1 MSFFSKIAAEAS
13 AALSD
18 AYGHVVHGDDAGASA
33 RLVWVVHPTKVP
45 LDIDGGG
52 GGTGGT
58 QPSMI
63 SEASSPAGRT
73 GSGYL
78 FTQRFDLGLTF
89 LEINDRAY
97 VRTVDPGSSAERAG
111 VQPQDCVQFACVVG
125 GPQFDGMQLTTSSTP
140 SSRRSKIEQFELDKL
155 ERKASKFVL
164 DCEGRGMRISYE
176 ELRDMFSGCTLPPKQ
191 GEDHVE
197 LTPPRGEAESAK
209 QRRENGDDFTV
220 GSNSLMLVD
229 SMGGMFE
236 KKQKKNVSSRRVPSF
251 PVEKKVKSVTR
262 NVTNAARTAAGRCFE
277 GGNDDGSTLDEST
290 TRRRQD
296 TETPASPIKSEN
308 LTSSQSGGYTGDSIV
323 EQQLYP
329 VVLVFRRTVQRKTIL
344 SPSKGWRSPGGLA
357 LRGSM
362 FGIPNF
368 RMDDE
373 CDRAAALIRHLSN
386 TSRRTSRQNDAI
398 FTGDDDTIATELST
412 VAGNIERPLQDENI
426 EASTIRGMIQNA
438 VGLGFVRLSK
448 VVVGVSL
455 QGGSGI
461 LISRLS
467 DGTWSAPSAMGVYGL
482 GLGLQFGLEVADFLF
497 IIQTKEGMA
506 HFKRGGNFALG
517 GNIGA
522 AVANCGREAYGAAS
536 LGACTGRGLNLDDAI
551 VQQDID
557 ENASRYDDNRS
568 ASSTRDKLQSQ
579 KNNSKDGDVAPV
591 TAYAKSQGL
600 YFGVSVDGLKF
611 FTRNDINSRTYK
623 FAMLSELPAK
633 DILSGH
639 VSPPPCA
646 EDLYLALHSVEYTH
660 EVQELP
666 RAPEMLRKD
675 SMNDWRYDRSVAA
688 CNGEIV
694 ETLSSGGRRSPEKLP
709 AFAFLSTLNRE
720 EADRFALFETKFK
733 KFLYGGVTVQ
743 RLIPNVSTRN
753 GLTRREKRT
762 MWLMLPEV
770 GSLRIGF
777 VSKAND
783 GDNDSVLDD
792 MSSIAPS
799 MVDGDESLPDNRTI
813 SLSQKHSISLTDII
827 SLSHE
832 PDVTIRLSPDDATEH
847 LRVLSIQDVMGNSML
862 FLANSSK
869 EAEMLF
875 CGLKLLLECETSRL
889 SVRGGVSLDE
899 LGGQI
904 GKGALTPKTARGSAR
919 RRSRS
924 RDRNDLVSKSRNS
937 RLDDKS
943 RYSSFGD
950 PGTDS
955 DESSGG
961 AKAKALQREA
971 EGIAANV
978 DDRHRVPDGRASWSQ
993 LPGRNHMKFL
1003 AAAPTDFPPPT
1014 YELGK
1019 VISTAMTTNVT
1030 LPLPLSMCR
1039 TMFLDSSSPLNRSWE
1054 AGRTDINFQHGQW
1067 TFPPGSVREFEQ
1079 TSSSEHQ
1086 LIARASMVGAQ
1097 RSISYSRTRN
1107 RELVRLTETVVVER
1121 DDEKS
1126 LVFVVADQMPRRG
1139 FAARARIR
1147 LHSFS
1152 QQSCEARVLAE
1163 IRPVGKNLTDQ
1174 NAVHKAFL
1182 LVLEELNKRYGVD
1195 EKGLLSVFLDVY
1207 HTIPTSNTRAN
1218 NVQKPTMTSFRDT
1231 LGGSVHSSPAKS
1243 DTRPSSFKTS
1253 VTKSTAF
1260 NTKSPSRNRSSH
1272 LQYSHQNEQ
1281 PVSRNPANTSERP
1294 STPSVRIIDSRLL
1307 SSMPS
1312 NGPAQ
1317 PSDNEFADFSSFD
1330 GMPRNPVTV
1339 EVKPPPKIRLDL
1351 CPVPREEDE
1360 DEKSEG
1366 SGIDVKHS
1374 KHRRRSKHSKTKR
1387 NHRSRSKSRG

>member
-33 RLVWVVHPTKVP
+33 KLVWVVHPSKVP

-52 GGTGGT
+52 GT
-58 QPSMI
+58 QPSA
-63 SEASSPAGRT
+63 SEASSPGRA

-78 FTQRFDLGLTF
+78 FTQKFGAFVQCVLCVPTHARLSCDDLLRSSQQYHSTFPSDLGLTF

-111 VQPQDCVQFACVVG
+111 VLPQDCVQFACVVG
-125 GPQFDGMQLTTSSTP
+125 GPQFDGLQSTTSSTP
-140 SSRRSKIEQFELDKL
+140 SSRRSKIEQSELDKL

-197 LTPPRGEAESAK
+197 LTPPRGEAGSAK
-209 QRRENGDDFTV
+209 QQRDNGDDFTV
-220 GSNSLMLVD
+220 GSNSLMLAD

-236 KKQKKNVSSRRVPSF
+236 RKQKTNVSSRRVPSF

-290 TRRRQD
+290 TRIKRTSLND
-296 TETPASPIKSEN
+296 NETPASPIKSEN
-308 LTSSQSGGYTGDSIV
+308 LMSSPSGGYTGDSIV

-373 CDRAAALIRHLSN
+373 CDRAAALIRHLAN
-386 TSRRTSRQNDAI
+386 TSRKKSRQSDAI

-412 VAGNIERPLQDENI
+412 VAGNIERPVQDENI

-461 LISRLS
+461 LISRLP

-551 VQQDID
+551 VQQDIG
-557 ENASRYDDNRS
+557 ENASRYEDNP
-568 ASSTRDKLQSQ
+568 ASSKTRDKLQRQ
-579 KNNSKDGDVAPV
+579 QNNSKDGDVAPV

-639 VSPPPCA
+639 VSPPSCA

-675 SMNDWRYDRSVAA
+675 SMNDWQYDRSMAA

-694 ETLSSGGRRSPEKLP
+694 DTRSSGSRRSPQTSP

-743 RLIPNVSTRN
+743 RLIPNASTRN

-777 VSKAND
+777 VSKAKD
-783 GDNDSVLDD
+783 GDNDSVLED

-799 MVDGDESLPDNRTI
+799 MVDGD
-813 SLSQKHSISLTDII
+813 
-827 SLSHE
+827 
-832 PDVTIRLSPDDATEH
+832 
-847 LRVLSIQDVMGNSML
+847 
-862 FLANSSK
+862 
-869 EAEMLF
+869 
-875 CGLKLLLECETSRL
+875 
-889 SVRGGVSLDE
+889 VSL
-899 LGGQI
+899 
-904 GKGALTPKTARGSAR
+904 
-919 RRSRS
+919 
-924 RDRNDLVSKSRNS
+924 
-937 RLDDKS
+937 
-943 RYSSFGD
+943 
-950 PGTDS
+950 
-955 DESSGG
+955 
-961 AKAKALQREA
+961 
-971 EGIAANV
+971 
-978 DDRHRVPDGRASWSQ
+978 
-993 LPGRNHMKFL
+993 
-1003 AAAPTDFPPPT
+1003 
-1014 YELGK
+1014 
-1019 VISTAMTTNVT
+1019 
-1030 LPLPLSMCR
+1030 
-1039 TMFLDSSSPLNRSWE
+1039 
-1054 AGRTDINFQHGQW
+1054 
-1067 TFPPGSVREFEQ
+1067 
-1079 TSSSEHQ
+1079 
-1086 LIARASMVGAQ
+1086 
-1097 RSISYSRTRN
+1097 
-1107 RELVRLTETVVVER
+1107 
-1121 DDEKS
+1121 
-1126 LVFVVADQMPRRG
+1126 
-1139 FAARARIR
+1139 
-1147 LHSFS
+1147 
-1152 QQSCEARVLAE
+1152 
-1163 IRPVGKNLTDQ
+1163 NL
-1174 NAVHKAFL
+1174 
-1182 LVLEELNKRYGVD
+1182 E
-1195 EKGLLSVFLDVY
+1195 
-1207 HTIPTSNTRAN
+1207 
-1218 NVQKPTMTSFRDT
+1218 
-1231 LGGSVHSSPAKS
+1231 
-1243 DTRPSSFKTS
+1243 
-1253 VTKSTAF
+1253 
-1260 NTKSPSRNRSSH
+1260 
-1272 LQYSHQNEQ
+1272 
-1281 PVSRNPANTSERP
+1281 
-1294 STPSVRIIDSRLL
+1294 
-1307 SSMPS
+1307 
-1312 NGPAQ
+1312 
-1317 PSDNEFADFSSFD
+1317 
-1330 GMPRNPVTV
+1330 
-1339 EVKPPPKIRLDL
+1339 
-1351 CPVPREEDE
+1351 
-1360 DEKSEG
+1360 
-1366 SGIDVKHS
+1366 
-1374 KHRRRSKHSKTKR
+1374 
-1387 NHRSRSKSRG
+1387 